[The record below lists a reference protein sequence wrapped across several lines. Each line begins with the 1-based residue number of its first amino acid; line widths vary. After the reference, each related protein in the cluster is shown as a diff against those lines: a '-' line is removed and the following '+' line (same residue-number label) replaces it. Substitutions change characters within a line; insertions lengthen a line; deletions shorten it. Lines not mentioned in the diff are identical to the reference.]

1 MFLQE
6 SSLGKNLL
14 GNCSGTA
21 PKMLFRYIE
30 SKIKSR
36 KKSYLDISRKLLGN
50 RAKIALKTAPKM
62 LFRRYFEIL
71 SKILKMLR
79 DSYRFS
85 RIVQMIRDFQ
95 QLIYHKIVGT
105 DWLLELAVGKGL
117 QELPVRRYRL
127 AERSMRHCQRVL
139 RLPSR
144 RRRTLLRRLPPRILL
159 LLQQRMQR

>member
-1 MFLQE
+1 
-6 SSLGKNLL
+6 
-14 GNCSGTA
+14 
-21 PKMLFRYIE
+21 
-30 SKIKSR
+30 
-36 KKSYLDISRKLLGN
+36 
-50 RAKIALKTAPKM
+50 M

-127 AERSMRHCQRVL
+127 TERSMRHCQRVL